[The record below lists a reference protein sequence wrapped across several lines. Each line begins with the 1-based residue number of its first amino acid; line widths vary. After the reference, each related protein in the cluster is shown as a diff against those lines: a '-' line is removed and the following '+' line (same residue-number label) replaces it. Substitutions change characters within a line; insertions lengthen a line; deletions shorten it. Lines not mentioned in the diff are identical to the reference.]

1 MWPEAQAPGGR
12 VQYQHT
18 PPFLLLWRLTFP
30 PSPSRCSLE
39 AWRPEN
45 IPRETPDSDQKLSVQ
60 EGLLG
65 RKWIIT
71 IGLWGEKGIPHLG
84 KASPPGAIFG
94 EVRGG
99 VLESRTSGKE
109 GEGKGGPRFICT
121 SRPYSL
127 SHSFNKHLMGADSV
141 TGTDAKGQGE
151 DRATD
156 TEAVCF
162 FVQDSRLSPLPTL
175 ALNPFH

>member
-1 MWPEAQAPGGR
+1 MWPEAQVPGGR

-45 IPRETPDSDQKLSVQ
+45 IPRETPDSDEKSSLQ

-71 IGLWGEKGIPHLG
+71 IGLWGEKGIPHLR
-84 KASPPGAIFG
+84 KASPGSHL
-94 EVRGG
+94 RGSAD
-99 VLESRTSGKE
+99 LRTSGKE
-109 GEGKGGPRFICT
+109 REGKRGPRFICT

-127 SHSFNKHLMGADSV
+127 SHSFNKHLIGADSA
-141 TGTDAKGQGE
+141 TSTNAKGQGE
-151 DRATD
+151 DGATD

-162 FVQDSRLSPLPTL
+162 
-175 ALNPFH
+175 